1 MAVKKKKGLGR
12 GLDALISPTTSLTT
26 HSETTAPKK
35 SELQS
40 TSSKTEADLKSTQ
53 KDATHSSNIVEKIV
67 EVPVEKVVE
76 KIVGTGTEG
85 AYVNTAAAVNFTSV
99 KVGDKSGTSIEA
111 GDKFEL
117 SMKEFT
123 IGTGKDAKDYVMVVV
138 TCKAQVKSAS

>member
-26 HSETTAPKK
+26 HSEATAPKK

-76 KIVGTGTEG
+76 KIVEVPVEKIVEKVIEKNAGTVVRGGE
-85 AYVNTAAAVNFTSV
+85 V
-99 KVGDKSGTSIEA
+99 EA
-111 GDKFEL
+111 NGGRRRRDFGGGGLE
-117 SMKEFT
+117 E
-123 IGTGKDAKDYVMVVV
+123 
-138 TCKAQVKSAS
+138 

>member
-53 KDATHSSNIVEKIV
+53 KDR
-67 EVPVEKVVE
+67 
-76 KIVGTGTEG
+76 
-85 AYVNTAAAVNFTSV
+85 
-99 KVGDKSGTSIEA
+99 
-111 GDKFEL
+111 
-117 SMKEFT
+117 
-123 IGTGKDAKDYVMVVV
+123 
-138 TCKAQVKSAS
+138 